1 MSEIS
6 AHEAFAAAASSEQA
20 THEVTP
26 PLWLLAELTYRCP
39 LHCAFCYNPVDYA
52 ANRQELDT
60 DQWITVLREA
70 RALGAAQLGLS
81 GGEPLLRDDLTTLVK
96 EARAL
101 GFYTNLI
108 TSGVGLTDGRL
119 DELKAAGLDHIQLS
133 FQDSTQELNDF
144 LSSTRTFD
152 LKRRV
157 AASIKAHGFPMVI
170 NCVLHRYNLPHVDK
184 IIDMALAMGAEYL
197 ELANTQYYG
206 WALANRAQ
214 LLPTR
219 EQLEQAEAVVE
230 AYRKAHGD
238 KCRIF
243 FVVPDYFEER
253 PKRCMNGW
261 GSVFLGV
268 APDGTALPCH
278 AARSLPGLTFP
289 NVTETALR
297 EIWYE
302 SAAFNRFRGFDWM
315 NEPCRSCEE
324 KTKDL
329 GGCRCQ
335 AYLLTGDAANAD
347 PVCSKSPDHARIVRF
362 VEDARA
368 RAQQSTPAAT
378 ERPILFRNDANS
390 RAFAAT
396 GHDRGE
402 GTTSVS
408 ASTAGPRSP

>member
-1 MSEIS
+1 MSDASDIS
-6 AHEAFAAAASSEQA
+6 TSGSVAAASPSDA
-20 THEVTP
+20 TTSVAP

-39 LHCAFCYNPVDYA
+39 LHCVFCYNPVDYA
-52 ANRQELDT
+52 ANRRELDT
-60 DQWITVLREA
+60 GQWIALLREA
-70 RALGAAQLGLS
+70 RELGAAQLGLS
-81 GGEPLLRDDLTTLVK
+81 GGEPLLRDDLTILVK
-96 EARAL
+96 EAREL

-108 TSGVGLTDGRL
+108 TSGIGLTDRRL
-119 DELKAAGLDHIQLS
+119 AELKAAGLDHIQLS
-133 FQDSTQELNDF
+133 FQDSTQHLNDF

-157 AASIKAHGFPMVI
+157 AASIKAYGFPMVL
-170 NCVLHRYNLPHVDK
+170 NCVLHRYNLPHVEK

-206 WALANRAQ
+206 WALENRAQ

-219 EQLEQAEAVVE
+219 EQLVEAEAVV
-230 AYRKAHGD
+230 ARYRKTHGD

-297 EIWYE
+297 EIWYD

-315 NEPCRSCEE
+315 KEPCRSCEE
-324 KTKDL
+324 NTKDL

-347 PVCSKSPDHARIVRF
+347 PVCSKSPDHEKIVRF
-362 VEDARA
+362 VEQ
-368 RAQQSTPAAT
+368 AQSRQSVEPAT

-390 RAFAAT
+390 RTFAAS
-396 GHDRGE
+396 GNDHGEANAGRPPDDRH
-402 GTTSVS
+402 SS
-408 ASTAGPRSP
+408 